1 MKRLKVALMHFCF
14 EDYTI
19 ELANAL
25 AEIVDLT
32 LIQPEKVANF
42 CRDSLNEN
50 VQVISFP
57 KPRVRNPGNFW
68 AMFTMLKI
76 IRDLQPD
83 VLHVQ
88 ETNDPW
94 YDLTLFGNEMPPL
107 VTTIHDIFRHPG
119 DRQNIFGADYT
130 KRISF
135 YRSQQIIVHA
145 KFLKQILHQQFGL
158 PTERIQVLANGEF
171 GNLYQRRSNDLNASP
186 EPYTLLFFGRV
197 WPYKGLKYLLAALPI
212 IAAKFPAVKLV
223 IAGKGENLKNYFPAG
238 YDPNQIEIINDFI
251 PPSQVASIFQ
261 RSTIVVLPYIEAS
274 QSGVISL
281 AYGMGKLVVA
291 SAVGGLQEVVRS
303 GQDGLLVPPGDVAA
317 LSAAIIE
324 LFNDQQLQTKLR
336 AGALARCTQ
345 DLDWHN
351 VAWQTVNVY
360 HQAITTK
367 SKERVD

>member
-25 AEIVDLT
+25 AELVDLT

-42 CRDSLNEN
+42 CRDSLNNN
-50 VQVISFP
+50 VKVISFP
-57 KPRVRNPGNFW
+57 KPRVRHPGNLW
-68 AMFTMLKI
+68 AMSALMKI
-76 IRDLQPD
+76 IQDLQPD

-94 YDLTLFGNEMPPL
+94 YDLTLLLNKMPPL
-107 VTTIHDIFRHPG
+107 VTTIHDVFPHPG
-119 DRQNIFGADYT
+119 DQQNIFGANYT

-145 KFLKQILHQQFGL
+145 NFLKQILHQQFKL
-158 PTERIQVLANGEF
+158 SPERVQVLSHGEF
-171 GNLYQRRSNDLNASP
+171 GNLYQRRSTFPDVSP

-197 WPYKGLKYLLAALPI
+197 WPYKGLQYLLAALPI
-212 IAAKFPAVKLV
+212 VAAKFPTVKLV
-223 IAGKGENLKNYFPAG
+223 IAGKGENLNHYFSQG
-238 YDPNQIEIINDFI
+238 YNHNQIEIINDFI

-274 QSGVISL
+274 QSGVVSL

-317 LSAAIIE
+317 LAAAIIE
-324 LFNDQQLQTKLR
+324 LFNNQQLQAKLR

-345 DLDWHN
+345 DLDWHK

-360 HQAITTK
+360 RQAIATNHRE
-367 SKERVD
+367 S

>member
-25 AEIVDLT
+25 AELVDLT

-42 CRDSLNEN
+42 CRDSLNDN

-57 KPRVRNPGNFW
+57 KPRVRHPGNLW
-68 AMFTMLKI
+68 AMSALMKI
-76 IRDLQPD
+76 IQDLQPD

-94 YDLTLFGNEMPPL
+94 YDLTLLLNKMPPL
-107 VTTIHDIFRHPG
+107 VTTIHDVFRHPG

-145 KFLKQILHQQFGL
+145 NFLKQILHQQFKL
-158 PTERIQVLANGEF
+158 PPERVQVLSHGEF
-171 GNLYQRRSNDLNASP
+171 GNLYQRRSTFPDVSP

-197 WPYKGLKYLLAALPI
+197 WPYKGLQYLLAALPI
-212 IAAKFPAVKLV
+212 VAAKFPAVKLV
-223 IAGKGENLKNYFPAG
+223 IAGKGENLNNYFPQG

-274 QSGVISL
+274 QSGVVSL
-281 AYGMGKLVVA
+281 AYGMEKVVIS
-291 SAVGGLQEVVRS
+291 SAIGGLKEVIKS
-303 GQDGLLVPPGDVAA
+303 GQDGLLVPPGDVGA
-317 LSAAIIE
+317 LAAAIIE
-324 LFNDQQLQTKLR
+324 LFSDQQLQTKLR
-336 AGALARCTQ
+336 AGTVARCTQ

-351 VAWQTVNVY
+351 VARQTVNVY
-360 HQAITTK
+360 HQAAYLHDLTN
-367 SKERVD
+367 